1 MMSREYHEND
11 SFCIVGIGASAGG
24 LEALQD
30 FFKEMP
36 DDPGA
41 AYVVIQHLSPD
52 YKSIMDELLSKCT
65 GMPVVVAED
74 GMEVKSNHVYLI
86 PPKKELTIREN
97 SLILTD
103 QGRVNHVNLA
113 IDAFFKS
120 LADNSGA
127 HAIAVVLSGAGSDGT
142 EGSRYIKDCGGMV
155 IAQEPGSAA
164 FNSMPVSVIQARLA
178 DYVLKPSEMG
188 EVIRSYV
195 KHLLN
200 PDMDKEEIWEEGEV
214 FKNILLDL
222 QEKCGID
229 FSDYKE
235 QTIRRRLERRV
246 GVKQFRSLKDYYKF
260 LMDSQEEREN
270 LVKEFLIGVTGF
282 FRDKDAFDYLEEHVF
297 PFLQPQKAGYRIWS
311 VACSTGEEA
320 YTLAMLLTEYLEK
333 NHIDSDFKIFATD
346 VDREA
351 LNVASA
357 GIYADS
363 AVAAVPPEYLKKYF
377 SKIEGGYKINSQI
390 RKRIIFSV
398 HDVLMDPPFSK
409 LDLLVCRNLFI
420 YLKPV
425 VQQNL
430 LQRFY
435 YSLNQGGYLFMG
447 NSESIG
453 EMSDVFLSQCRKY
466 KIYQKKEM
474 PNSSAVTSI
483 RFNRD
488 YGNNFMYNYRI
499 REKSGERGIGIE
511 KVLEQAFFKIAPLFV
526 IVNENDNIVY
536 TGRDINKVLQIG
548 QGVFSQ
554 NVFANLPHGLGIFVN
569 GILRK
574 LKEGAQEASAVC
586 AAGFPSFPQ
595 GNVVISGYRLEVAK
609 AVFYLL
615 AFEIR
620 ELPDEVSGKKNDE
633 LLLTGERITDLEEE
647 LKITRENL
655 QATIEELETAN
666 EELQSTNEELVAAN
680 EELQSTNEELQSVNE
695 ELYTVNSE
703 YQSKLDEMTHVNMD
717 MDNLLNNVEVGALY
731 LDNQFRIRKIT
742 PMIPRITHIM
752 DVDVGRPISHLSL
765 METYPNWKED
775 IEEVARTRQPL
786 DREIS
791 EPGGRYWL
799 VRIRPYRTDYNSV
812 EGIIMTFVE
821 ATELRMMKNST
832 FSNAGLLYWQR
843 ENCQVM
849 QWRYRIDTNLCTI
862 YKTGGFDVEKE
873 FTIRP
878 EEFHEML
885 HPDDQLHVISA
896 LKELQETDKKSCELT
911 CRLKSTSELGLKGWL
926 YLEIYKL
933 EPKDGNEANALQGTV
948 TSLETV

>member
-214 FKNILLDL
+214 FKNILLYL

-246 GVKQFRSLKDYYKF
+246 GIKQFCSLKDYYKF

-466 KIYQKKEM
+466 KIYQKK
-474 PNSSAVTSI
+474 
-483 RFNRD
+483 
-488 YGNNFMYNYRI
+488 
-499 REKSGERGIGIE
+499 
-511 KVLEQAFFKIAPLFV
+511 
-526 IVNENDNIVY
+526 
-536 TGRDINKVLQIG
+536 
-548 QGVFSQ
+548 
-554 NVFANLPHGLGIFVN
+554 
-569 GILRK
+569 
-574 LKEGAQEASAVC
+574 
-586 AAGFPSFPQ
+586 
-595 GNVVISGYRLEVAK
+595 
-609 AVFYLL
+609 
-615 AFEIR
+615 
-620 ELPDEVSGKKNDE
+620 
-633 LLLTGERITDLEEE
+633 
-647 LKITRENL
+647 
-655 QATIEELETAN
+655 
-666 EELQSTNEELVAAN
+666 
-680 EELQSTNEELQSVNE
+680 
-695 ELYTVNSE
+695 
-703 YQSKLDEMTHVNMD
+703 
-717 MDNLLNNVEVGALY
+717 
-731 LDNQFRIRKIT
+731 
-742 PMIPRITHIM
+742 
-752 DVDVGRPISHLSL
+752 
-765 METYPNWKED
+765 
-775 IEEVARTRQPL
+775 
-786 DREIS
+786 
-791 EPGGRYWL
+791 
-799 VRIRPYRTDYNSV
+799 
-812 EGIIMTFVE
+812 
-821 ATELRMMKNST
+821 
-832 FSNAGLLYWQR
+832 
-843 ENCQVM
+843 
-849 QWRYRIDTNLCTI
+849 
-862 YKTGGFDVEKE
+862 
-873 FTIRP
+873 
-878 EEFHEML
+878 
-885 HPDDQLHVISA
+885 
-896 LKELQETDKKSCELT
+896 
-911 CRLKSTSELGLKGWL
+911 
-926 YLEIYKL
+926 
-933 EPKDGNEANALQGTV
+933 
-948 TSLETV
+948 

>member
-1 MMSREYHEND
+1 MSREYHEND

-113 IDAFFKS
+113 IDTFFKS

-142 EGSRYIKDCGGMV
+142 VGSRYIKDCGGMV

-178 DYVLKPSEMG
+178 DYVLNPSEMG

-214 FKNILLDL
+214 FKNILLYL

-246 GVKQFRSLKDYYKF
+246 GIKQFCSLKDYYKF

-363 AVAAVPPEYLKKYF
+363 VVAVVPPEYLKKYF

-453 EMSDVFLSQCRKY
+453 EMSDVFLPQCRKY

-488 YGNNFMYNYRI
+488 YGNNFMHNYRI

-526 IVNENDNIVY
+526 IVNENDSIVY

-554 NVFANLPHGLGIFVN
+554 NIFANLPHFCQRHSQKAEGRGAGSVCGMCGRLSQLPARERRHFRLSAGGGKG
-569 GILRK
+569 GIL
-574 LKEGAQEASAVC
+574 SAC
-586 AAGFPSFPQ
+586 F
-595 GNVVISGYRLEVAK
+595 
-609 AVFYLL
+609 
-615 AFEIR
+615 
-620 ELPDEVSGKKNDE
+620 
-633 LLLTGERITDLEEE
+633 
-647 LKITRENL
+647 
-655 QATIEELETAN
+655 
-666 EELQSTNEELVAAN
+666 
-680 EELQSTNEELQSVNE
+680 
-695 ELYTVNSE
+695 
-703 YQSKLDEMTHVNMD
+703 
-717 MDNLLNNVEVGALY
+717 
-731 LDNQFRIRKIT
+731 
-742 PMIPRITHIM
+742 
-752 DVDVGRPISHLSL
+752 
-765 METYPNWKED
+765 
-775 IEEVARTRQPL
+775 
-786 DREIS
+786 
-791 EPGGRYWL
+791 
-799 VRIRPYRTDYNSV
+799 
-812 EGIIMTFVE
+812 
-821 ATELRMMKNST
+821 
-832 FSNAGLLYWQR
+832 
-843 ENCQVM
+843 
-849 QWRYRIDTNLCTI
+849 
-862 YKTGGFDVEKE
+862 
-873 FTIRP
+873 
-878 EEFHEML
+878 
-885 HPDDQLHVISA
+885 
-896 LKELQETDKKSCELT
+896 
-911 CRLKSTSELGLKGWL
+911 
-926 YLEIYKL
+926 
-933 EPKDGNEANALQGTV
+933 
-948 TSLETV
+948 